1 MAKEK
6 TLTQKDTQKILSGIK
21 KTVSSKPDPTVKD
34 IMAWLFDGKPE
45 IELPYILANRQY
57 KLKPL
62 INTVIQK
69 FRTNPK
75 TLNLLNGL
83 LNNMHSNHSESQIL
97 VFLKS
102 YIQINKINKFML
114 DQSWFP
120 KSKREIFIEK
130 YGSQQDDFGS
140 GFNDMVAQFDM
151 LSTGRFDD
159 KLSLSLIENMENNTL
174 KEKEEIELLNSQLE
188 EFFIKEQEIKISNDP
203 RFIKELNE
211 EIIKDMNLSLIDIKS
226 IERTNKILLI
236 FLDKNNLKKYYLFD
250 FVYEFVISNIFSII
264 GNDYVMPFYKEIHQ
278 PYIVTDMR
286 TLDAIKRTLR
296 EERDKFY
303 KQYAWINN

>member
-6 TLTQKDTQKILSGIK
+6 NLTQKDAQKILSGIK
-21 KTVSSKPDPTVKD
+21 KTVGSKPDPTVKD
-34 IMAWLFDGKPE
+34 VMTWLFDGKPE
-45 IELPYILANRQY
+45 IELPYLLANRQY

-62 INTVIQK
+62 INSVIQK

-83 LNNMHSNHSESQIL
+83 INNMHSSHSESQIL

-102 YIQINKINKFML
+102 YIQINKITKYML

-130 YGSQQDDFGS
+130 YGAQKGDLES
-140 GFNDMVAQFDM
+140 GFNDVVAQFDL
-151 LSTGRFDD
+151 LSTGKFDD
-159 KLSLSLIENMENNTL
+159 KLSLSLMESLETNNL

-188 EFFIKEQEIKISNDP
+188 EFFIKEQENKISNDP

-211 EIIKDMNLSLIDIKS
+211 EIIKDLNLSLIDIKS
-226 IERTNKILLI
+226 IERTNKILLV
-236 FLDKNNLKKYYLFD
+236 FLDKSNLKKYYLFD
-250 FVYEFVISNIFSII
+250 FVYEFVISNVFSII

-278 PYIVTDMR
+278 PYIVTDMK

-296 EERDKFY
+296 DERDKFY